1 VLALAIDEVRG
12 WGMGLMCGWGA
23 TDLQGEVSE
32 EEEDGKIGASAAN
45 KERLADVLQFLSAG
59 SAVS

>member
-1 VLALAIDEVRG
+1 
-12 WGMGLMCGWGA
+12 MGQMCGWGA

-45 KERLADVLQFLSAG
+45 KERLADVLHFFSAG
-59 SAVS
+59 SSV

>member
-1 VLALAIDEVRG
+1 
-12 WGMGLMCGWGA
+12 MGRVCGWGA

-45 KERLADVLQFLSAG
+45 KERLADVLQFFSAG
-59 SAVS
+59 RTV